1 MWPMCNKKIRKEDHL
16 NLQTLSDS
24 ELRILRLLLITEEGS
39 ELIFDRL
46 ILAIASLRVHYKRH
60 V

>member
-1 MWPMCNKKIRKEDHL
+1 MCNKKIRKKNHL
-16 NLQTLSDS
+16 NLQTLSNS
-24 ELRILRLLLITEEGS
+24 ELRILRLLLMIEE
-39 ELIFDRL
+39 EPKLAFDCL